1 MLFHK
6 SPDAYPINVSV
17 IAFDLDGT
25 LADTLPD
32 LYAATNRL
40 ASDLGLGPVSEA
52 LVGGFVG
59 RGIEHLVIELLGHAG
74 LRVSSTRQTQLVA
87 MFKTHYAK
95 CVCDNTR
102 LFPGVRETLEQLTR
116 SGFYLACLTNKS
128 ESFTVPILKKLE
140 IDYFFN
146 RIICGDSLAHRKP
159 DPLPLEHLADYF
171 GANTNQVLLVGDSV
185 TDTQCARNANS
196 PVFCVPYGYRS
207 GMGAEELDCDVLI
220 DDARDILNLVKN

>member
-6 SPDAYPINVSV
+6 SPDLYPINVSV

-40 ASDLGLGPVSEA
+40 ANDLGFGTVDQA
-52 LVGGFVG
+52 LVKGFVG
-59 RGIEHLVIELLGHAG
+59 RGIEHLVIKLLGHAG
-74 LRVSSTRQTQLVA
+74 LDVSSTRQAQLVA
-87 MFKTHYAK
+87 RFKTHYAQ
-95 CVCDNTR
+95 CVCDDTR
-102 LFPGVRETLEQLTR
+102 LFPGVRETLEQLTEL
-116 SGFYLACLTNKS
+116 GFTLTCVTNKS
-128 ESFTVPILKKLE
+128 EAFTVPILKKLE
-140 IDYFFN
+140 IDYFFK
-146 RIICGDSLAHRKP
+146 RIICGDSLAKRKP

-171 GANTNQVLLVGDSV
+171 CTDPSQVLLVGDSV

>member
-32 LYAATNRL
+32 LCAATNRL
-40 ASDLGLGPVSEA
+40 ASDLGRGPVSEA

-59 RGIEHLVIELLGHAG
+59 RGIEHLVIEFLGHAG
-74 LRVSSTRQTQLVA
+74 LRVSSSRQAQLVSR
-87 MFKTHYAK
+87 FKSHYAQG
-95 CVCDNTR
+95 VCDNTR
-102 LFPGVRETLEQLTR
+102 LFLGVRETLEQLTR
-116 SGFYLACLTNKS
+116 LGFSLACLTNKS
-128 ESFTVPILKKLE
+128 KAFTLPILKKLE
-140 IDYFFN
+140 IECFFK
-146 RIICGDSLAHRKP
+146 RIICGDSLARRKP

-171 GANTNQVLLVGDSV
+171 DVNTSQVLLVGDSV

-220 DDARDILNLVKN
+220 DDVRDILNLVKN

>member
-32 LYAATNRL
+32 LCAATNRL
-40 ASDLGLGPVSEA
+40 ASDLGLEPVSEA
-52 LVGGFVG
+52 LAGSFVG
-59 RGIEHLVIELLGHAG
+59 RGIDHLVIELLGHAG
-74 LRVSSTRQTQLVA
+74 HRASPTRQAQLVA
-87 MFKTHYAK
+87 RFKTHYAQ

-102 LFPGVRETLEQLTR
+102 LFSGVRETLEQLEE
-116 SGFYLACLTNKS
+116 SGFDLACLTNKS
-128 ESFTVPILKKLE
+128 EAFTLPILKKLE
-140 IDYFFN
+140 IHHFFK
-146 RIICGDSLAHRKP
+146 RIICGDSLAQRKP
-159 DPLPLEHLADYF
+159 DPLPLVHLADCF
-171 GANTNQVLLVGDSV
+171 GANTSQVLLVGDSS

-196 PVFCVPYGYRS
+196 PVFCVSYGYRS

-220 DDARDILNLVKN
+220 DDSRDILNLVKN

>member
-6 SPDAYPINVSV
+6 SPDLYPINVSV

-40 ASDLGLGPVSEA
+40 ANDLGFGTVDQA
-52 LVGGFVG
+52 LVKGFVG
-59 RGIEHLVIELLGHAG
+59 RGIEHLVTELLGHAG
-74 LRVSSTRQTQLVA
+74 LHVSITRQAQLVA
-87 MFKTHYAK
+87 RFKIYYAQ
-95 CVCDNTR
+95 CVCDNTL
-102 LFPGVRETLEQLTR
+102 LFPGVRETLEELTG
-116 SGFYLACLTNKS
+116 SGFTLACVTNKS
-128 ESFTVPILKKLE
+128 EAFTVPILKKLE
-140 IDYFFN
+140 IDYFFK
-146 RIICGDSLAHRKP
+146 RIICGDSLAKRKP
-159 DPLPLEHLADYF
+159 DPLPLECLADYF
-171 GANTNQVLLVGDSV
+171 GTNPSQVLLIGDSV

>member
-6 SPDAYPINVSV
+6 SPDLYPINVSV

-40 ASDLGLGPVSEA
+40 ANDLGFGTVDQA
-52 LVGGFVG
+52 LVKGFVG

-74 LRVSSTRQTQLVA
+74 LHVSSTRQAQLVA
-87 MFKTHYAK
+87 RFKTHYAQ
-95 CVCDNTR
+95 CVCENTR
-102 LFPGVRETLEQLTR
+102 LFSGVRETLDQLTK
-116 SGFYLACLTNKS
+116 SGFLLACLTNKS
-128 ESFTVPILKKLE
+128 EAFTLPILKKLD
-140 IDYFFN
+140 IDYFFK
-146 RIICGDSLAHRKP
+146 RIICGDSLARRKP
-159 DPLPLEHLADYF
+159 DPLPLEHLADCF
-171 GANTNQVLLVGDSV
+171 GANTSQVLLVGDSA

-220 DDARDILNLVKN
+220 DDARDILKLVKN

>member
-6 SPDAYPINVSV
+6 SPDAYPINVAV

-40 ASDLGLGPVSEA
+40 ASELGLGPVSEA

-74 LRVSSTRQTQLVA
+74 HRVSPTRQAQLVA
-87 MFKTHYAK
+87 RFKTHYAQ

-102 LFPGVRETLEQLTR
+102 LFSGVRETLEQLEE
-116 SGFYLACLTNKS
+116 SGFDLACLTNKS
-128 ESFTVPILKKLE
+128 EAFTLPILKKLE
-140 IDYFFN
+140 IHHFFK
-146 RIICGDSLAHRKP
+146 RIICGDSLAQRKP
-159 DPLPLEHLADYF
+159 DPLPLVHLAAYF
-171 GANTNQVLLVGDSV
+171 GTNTSQVLLVGDSV

-207 GMGAEELDCDVLI
+207 GIGAEDLDCDVLI
-220 DDARDILNLVKN
+220 DDSRDILNLVKN